1 MARVKGGYLNGTY
14 DVPNKQPL
22 DSRMLVRKRADLIDP
37 SVWKTNGSTA
47 NESGHYNG
55 MIVAVSSDGE
65 HNGVYYLTNRAAIT
79 ADNYAAY
86 KTALANGEDV
96 DPYFTMWT
104 KLAEVDDDDEK
115 SVVNAKTYFD
125 FPSIGNV
132 DTIYKAETEK
142 KIYQWNPEALKYE
155 VISETE
161 TSSDWADI
169 KIIDGGDADGE

>member
-1 MARVKGGYLNGTY
+1 MARVKGGYLGGTY

-22 DSRMLVRKRADLIDP
+22 DSRMLVTKRADLINP
-37 SVWKTNGSTA
+37 SIWKTNGSTTG
-47 NESGHYNG
+47 EYGYYNG

-65 HNGVYYLTNRAAIT
+65 HNGVYYLTNKAAIT
-79 ADNYAAY
+79 ADNYTAY
-86 KTALANGEDV
+86 KDALINGKDV
-96 DPYFTMWT
+96 DSYFTMWT
-104 KLAEVDDDDEK
+104 KLAEVDDEDEK
-115 SVVNAKTYFD
+115 SVVNAKTHFD

-161 TSSDWADI
+161 D
-169 KIIDGGDADGE
+169 DGDLEINLINGGNANG